1 MVKSSLSL
9 LYVDWAIE
17 VKVKAGTYYS
27 CAGEMMMVMTRIAAV
42 GGGEEG

>member
-17 VKVKAGTYYS
+17 VKVKASTYYS
-27 CAGEMMMVMTRIAAV
+27 CPGEMLIVMSRIAAV